1 MRVETVADCRCE
13 IGEVPMWHPEEKR
26 LYWIDIPAG
35 ELFRYDPAIGAYD
48 RCFDGGVIG
57 GYTIQADGS
66 FLLFMEEGAVRR
78 LEPPE
83 EGIANDD
90 SLEPIVDSIPGEEG
104 SRFNDVV
111 ADPEGRV
118 FGGTMP
124 TDDRLGALYR
134 LDTDGTVTTVLEGV
148 DLPNGMG
155 FSPDRETFYLTESN
169 TNTIYAFDYD
179 VETGAIDDRRVFVDV
194 PDGEGMPDGLTVD
207 EEGSVWSAQFGGG
220 RVVRYAP
227 DRTEER
233 RHEVPA
239 ENVTSLLFAGEGFE
253 ELYVTTAT
261 YEASGD
267 DEGAGN
273 LFRLRP
279 SVSGV
284 PEFAS
289 RVSL

>member
-1 MRVETVADCRCE
+1 MRAETVADCRCE

-26 LYWIDIPAG
+26 LYWIDIPTG
-35 ELFRYDPAIGAYD
+35 ELFRCDPTTGTYE
-48 RCFDGGVIG
+48 RCFDGRIIG

-66 FLLFMEEGAVRR
+66 FLLFMEGGAVRR
-78 LEPPE
+78 LEPPR
-83 EGIANDD
+83 EGIAGDD
-90 SLEPIVDSIPGEEG
+90 DLETIVDSIPGEQG
-104 SRFNDVV
+104 SRFNDVI
-111 ADPEGRV
+111 ADPRGRV

-124 TDDRLGALYR
+124 TDEHLGALYR

-155 FSPDRETFYLTESN
+155 FSSDRETFYLTESI

-179 VETGAIDDRRVFVDV
+179 IETGGIDDRRAFVDV

-207 EEGSVWSAQFGGG
+207 EEGSVWSARFGGG
-220 RVVRYAP
+220 CVVRYAP
-227 DRTEER
+227 DGTEAS

-239 ENVTSLLFAGEGFE
+239 ENVTSLLFAGEGYE

-261 YEASGD
+261 YEADED

-284 PEFAS
+284 PEFDS

>member
-26 LYWIDIPAG
+26 LYWIDIPTG
-35 ELFRYDPAIGAYD
+35 ELFRYDPATGAYE
-48 RCFDGGVIG
+48 RCFAGGVVG

-66 FLLFMEEGAVRR
+66 FLLFMEAGAVAR

-83 EGIANDD
+83 EGVASDDALETVVD
-90 SLEPIVDSIPGEEG
+90 SLPGEEG

-134 LDTDGTVTTVLEGV
+134 LDTDGTVTRVLEGI

-179 VETGAIDDRRVFVDV
+179 VETGAVDDRRVFVDV
-194 PDGEGMPDGLTVD
+194 RDGEGMADGLTVD

-220 RVVRYAP
+220 CVVRYAP
-227 DRTEER
+227 DGTEED
-233 RHEVPA
+233 RHGIPA
-239 ENVTSLLFAGEGFE
+239 ENVTSLLFAGDGYE

-261 YEASGD
+261 YEASED

-279 SVSGV
+279 PVSGV
-284 PEFAS
+284 AEFAS

>member
-1 MRVETVADCRCE
+1 MRAETVADCRCE

-26 LYWIDIPAG
+26 LYWIDIPTG
-35 ELFRYDPAIGAYD
+35 ELFRCDPTTGTYE
-48 RCFDGGVIG
+48 RCFDGRIIG

-66 FLLFMEEGAVRR
+66 FLLFMEGGAVRR
-78 LEPPE
+78 LEPPR
-83 EGIANDD
+83 EGIAGDD
-90 SLEPIVDSIPGEEG
+90 DLETIVDSIPGEQG
-104 SRFNDVV
+104 SRFNDVI
-111 ADPEGRV
+111 ADPRGRV

-124 TDDRLGALYR
+124 TDEHLGALYR

-155 FSPDRETFYLTESN
+155 FSSDRETFYLTESN

-194 PDGEGMPDGLTVD
+194 PDREGMPDGLTVD
-207 EEGSVWSAQFGGG
+207 EEGSVWSARFGGG
-220 RVVRYAP
+220 CVVRYAP
-227 DRTEER
+227 DGTEAS

-239 ENVTSLLFAGEGFE
+239 ENVTSLLFAGEGYE

-261 YEASGD
+261 YEADED

-279 SVSGV
+279 SVRGV

-289 RVSL
+289 RVSI